1 MILFPPAKVNL
12 GLNVLHKREDGFH
25 EIKSCMAE
33 IPLHDVLE
41 ILPAETF
48 EFQQTGLTIDGDQES
63 NLCVKAFRLIEERYK
78 VPAVYMHLRK
88 IIPMGAGLGGG
99 SADATHVLIGLN
111 ALFELNLSDETLEEL
126 AAELGSDC
134 AFFVKG
140 GVQMSEGRGEL
151 LRPIDV
157 SLKGFYLKLIYPS
170 LHIGTGEAYGN
181 VEFDTDISGYD
192 QMLKNNYDGLVNSF
206 EKHAFSKFPELS
218 KIKNSILDE
227 GAFYAAMSGSGS
239 SIFGLF
245 KEKPEASDHANA
257 WVLTLE

>member
-12 GLNVLHKREDGFH
+12 GLNVLHKRDDGYH

-33 IPLHDVLE
+33 IPLCDVLE
-41 ILPAETF
+41 ILPANSF
-48 EFQQTGLTIDGDQES
+48 EFHQTGLVVEGDLES
-63 NLCVKAFRLIEERYK
+63 NLCVKAFRLMEERYDIGN
-78 VPAVYMHLRK
+78 VYMHLRK

-99 SADATHVLIGLN
+99 SSDATYVLLGLN
-111 ALFELNLSDETLEEL
+111 ELFELSLDDSTLESL

-151 LRPIDV
+151 LSPMDLD
-157 SLKGFYLKLIYPS
+157 LKGCYMKLVYPS
-170 LHIGTGEAYGN
+170 LHIGTGEAYSN
-181 VEFDTDISGYD
+181 VHFEPDLSGYEKLLNKD
-192 QMLKNNYDGLVNSF
+192 FSGLVNSF
-206 EKHAFSKFPELS
+206 EQHAFSKFPELE
-218 KIKNSILDE
+218 KIKQSLLEE

-245 KEKPEASDHANA
+245 EERPDGSDLANV
-257 WVLTLE
+257 WVMEL

>member
-12 GLNVLHKREDGFH
+12 GLNVLYKREDGYH

-33 IPLHDVLE
+33 IPLCDVLE
-41 ILPAETF
+41 ILPADAF
-48 EFQQTGLTIDGDQES
+48 EFVQTGLTVEGDPES
-63 NLCVKAFRLIEERYK
+63 NLCVKAYRILQDRYGIG
-78 VPAVYMHLRK
+78 PVYMHLRK

-99 SADATHVLIGLN
+99 SSDATYVLLGLN
-111 ALFELNLSDETLEEL
+111 QLFELNLDDAVLESM

-140 GVQMSEGRGEL
+140 GVQLSEGRGEVL
-151 LRPIDV
+151 SPMQLD
-157 SLKGFYLKLIYPS
+157 LKGYFMKLVYPS

-181 VEFDTDISGYD
+181 VQFQTDVSGYD
-192 QMLKNNYDGLVNSF
+192 GLLNNDFSRLVNSF
-206 EKHAFSKFPELS
+206 ETHAFSKFPELE
-218 KIKNSILDE
+218 KIKQELIQE

-245 KEKPEASDHANA
+245 QEKPESSENENC
-257 WVLTLE
+257 WVLEM

>member
-12 GLNVLHKREDGFH
+12 GLNVLYKREDGYH

-33 IPLHDVLE
+33 IPLRDVLE
-41 ILPAETF
+41 ILPADSF
-48 EFQQTGLTIDGDQES
+48 SFQQTGLTIDGDVES
-63 NLCVKAFRLIEERYK
+63 NLCVKAFRLLETRYSI
-78 VPAVYMHLRK
+78 PPVYMHLRK

-99 SADATHVLIGLN
+99 SADATYVLLGLN
-111 ALFELNLSDETLEEL
+111 KLFGLNLSETVLEEL

-140 GVQMSEGRGEL
+140 GVQMSEGRGEV

-157 SLKGFYLKLIYPS
+157 DLKGYYMKLVYPG

-181 VEFDTDISGYD
+181 VHFDVDVSGYD
-192 QMLKNNYDGLVNSF
+192 RLAKNDFSGLANSF
-206 EKHAFSKFPELS
+206 EHHAFLKFPELK
-218 KIKNSILDE
+218 KIKESFLNE

-239 SIFGLF
+239 SVFGLF
-245 KEKPEASDHANA
+245 RKEPEESVEKNC
-257 WVLTLE
+257 WVLAL